1 MKKTF
6 KAGLILLIALING
19 NYLLGQGNTEQY
31 WKPVADNPYLQ
42 ERREVIPTD
51 KPIDQVAI
59 LDEVVYA
66 VKEGK
71 LFFLQG
77 QGIVPVKGA
86 PEKITKIE
94 VLKGGL
100 WVSSNS
106 GLYLFDDKKWAKISA
121 EKFVD
126 FCMHLN
132 QVHVATTESIFKY
145 EDGKLTNI
153 MPEGGYL
160 SSDVTMFME
169 DGTQLLA
176 DPVTLGPITAIE
188 SYSQTLHILQ
198 PGKLVQLAG
207 KVVNEHLI
215 DWGNLPSNNTNDLL
229 SIGSKLYISTDR
241 GLGLLRGTSLT
252 QIKGTDGLP
261 VENTAQMVKGF
272 DSDMWIGT
280 PRGLI
285 RMTADEFH
293 YFGSG
298 LWLPD
303 NKVNGIASTKN
314 KVVAATEGGLGII
327 HYEPYTLQK
336 KAAHYEQWMEA
347 YGHKRM
353 GFTHLLSKRNG
364 EWFRDISDNDGAHT
378 ATYLAAMSYKYAVTG
393 DEADREEALDAFQA
407 MLFLERV
414 TPIDGL
420 ISRAVFSRK
429 GDPGTMDNRG
439 SGGLPAKWYATA
451 DSLWYW
457 KGDAS
462 SDEVIAHYYSVA
474 IFHDLVAKGKEKE
487 LAKEHMTR
495 MTSYI
500 MDNGWKLI
508 DADGETTR
516 WGRWNPEY
524 LLRPYGYEDRG
535 INGLEV
541 LAFTYATYALTGE
554 EKYKKGYDQLVKWG
568 YPENTIKQKKT
579 FPPSQIAP
587 WDDNLALE
595 SYMILL
601 PYEKDPDL
609 RSTYLRSLERTFEI
623 KRMEKIPWFNF
634 TYAALTGN
642 DADLGAATQHLREW
656 PLDCT
661 NYSYNNSHRDDLFV
675 EKGYISYEGG
685 VKAISPR
692 EVAALRE
699 SRRAIVLDGG
709 RNGNRIMEPT
719 GYLRDYWKGRYY
731 GFIKAPTVTDKNLL
745 TVEKFSGTNLGAK
758 PYDGTER
765 PDYLK

>member
-59 LDEVVYA
+59 LDEVVYT

-77 QGIVPVKGA
+77 QGLVPVKGA

-272 DSDMWIGT
+272 DSDIWIGT

-745 TVEKFSGTNLGAK
+745 TVEKFSGKNLGAK

>member
-6 KAGLILLIALING
+6 KAGLIILIALLNG
-19 NYLLGQGNTEQY
+19 NFLLGQGNTEQF
-31 WKPVADNPYLQ
+31 WKPVEDDPYLQ

-51 KPIDQVAI
+51 KPVDQVAI
-59 LDEVVYA
+59 WNEAVYT
-66 VKEGK
+66 VKEGQLLLLK
-71 LFFLQG
+71 G
-77 QGIVPVKGA
+77 QQLVPVKGA
-86 PEKITKIE
+86 PQAINKIE
-94 VLKGGL
+94 VLKNDL

-106 GLYLFDDKKWAKISA
+106 GLYLFDAKNWSKISA

-126 FCMHLN
+126 FCLHLN
-132 QVHVATTESIFKY
+132 QVHVATSESIFKY
-145 EDGKLTNI
+145 ENGKITDI

-160 SSDVTMFME
+160 SSNVTMLME
-169 DGTQLLA
+169 DGSQLLA
-176 DPVTLGPITAIE
+176 DPVTLEPITAIE

-215 DWGNLPSNNTNDLL
+215 DWGNLPSKNTRDLL

-252 QIKGTDGLP
+252 QIKGEDGLP
-261 VENTAQMVKGF
+261 VANTAQMIRGF

-303 NKVNGIASTKN
+303 NKVNDIASTNN
-314 KVVAATEGGLGII
+314 KVVAATDGGLGII
-327 HYEPYTLQK
+327 HYEHYTLQK
-336 KAAHYEQWMEA
+336 KAAHYEEWMEA

-364 EWFRDISDNDGAHT
+364 AWVRDISDNDGAHT

-429 GDPGTMDNRG
+429 GDPGTLDNRG

-500 MDNGWKLI
+500 MENGWKLV

-554 EKYKKGYDQLVKWG
+554 DKYKQGYDQLVKWG

-601 PYEKDPDL
+601 PYEKDPNL

-661 NYSYNNSHRDDLFV
+661 DYSYNNSHRDDLFV
-675 EKGYISYEGG
+675 EEGYISYEGG
-685 VKAISPR
+685 IKAMSPR

-709 RNGNRIMEPT
+709 RNGNRIIEPT

-731 GFIKAPTVTDKNLL
+731 GFITAPTVTNKNLL
-745 TVEKFSGTNLGAK
+745 TVEKFSESNLGAK
-758 PYDGTER
+758 PYNGTKR

>member
-6 KAGLILLIALING
+6 KAWLIILITLLNG
-19 NYLLGQGNTEQY
+19 NFLLGQGNTEQF
-31 WKPVADNPYLQ
+31 WKPVEDNPYLQ
-42 ERREVIPTD
+42 ERREIIPTD

-59 LDEVVYA
+59 LDEAVFT
-66 VKEGK
+66 VKEGQ
-71 LFFLQG
+71 LLLLQG
-77 QGIVPVKGA
+77 QQLVPVKGA
-86 PEKITKIE
+86 PEAVNKIE
-94 VLKGGL
+94 VLKGDL

-106 GLYLFDDKKWAKISA
+106 GLYLFDAKKWSKIST
-121 EKFVD
+121 ERIVD
-126 FCMHLN
+126 FCVHLN
-132 QVHVATTESIFKY
+132 QVHVATSESIFKY
-145 EDGKLTNI
+145 ENGTIIDI
-153 MPEGGYL
+153 IPEGGYL
-160 SSDVTMFME
+160 SSDVTMLME
-169 DGTQLLA
+169 DGSQLLA

-215 DWGNLPSNNTNDLL
+215 DWGNLPSKNTRDLL

-241 GLGLLRGTSLT
+241 GLGLLRGTSLMP
-252 QIKGTDGLP
+252 IKGTDGLP
-261 VENTAQMVKGF
+261 VENTSQMIRGF

-285 RMTADEFH
+285 RMTNDGFH
-293 YFGSG
+293 YFGSE

-303 NKVNGIASTKN
+303 NKVNSISSTKN
-314 KVVAATEGGLGII
+314 KVIAATDVGLGII
-327 HYEPYTLQK
+327 HYEPFTLQK
-336 KAAHYEQWMEA
+336 KADHYEQWMEA

-353 GFTHLLSKRNG
+353 GFTHTLSKRNG
-364 EWFRDISDNDGAHT
+364 EWIREISDNDGAHT

-393 DEADREEALDAFQA
+393 DEADREEALEAFQA

-414 TPIDGL
+414 TPIKGL

-429 GDPGTMDNRG
+429 GDPGTLNNRG

-474 IFHDLVAKGKEKE
+474 IFHDLVAKGKEKV

-508 DADGETTR
+508 DADGATTR

-554 EKYKKGYDQLVKWG
+554 EKYKKGYDQLVNWG

-675 EKGYISYEGG
+675 EEGYISYEGG
-685 VKAISPR
+685 LKAISPR

-709 RNGNRIMEPT
+709 SNGNRVTEPT

-731 GFIKAPTVTDKNLL
+731 GFIKAPTVTDKKLL
-745 TVEKFSGTNLGAK
+745 TVEKFSETNLGAK
-758 PYDGTER
+758 PYNGTKR

>member
-6 KAGLILLIALING
+6 KAGVVILTILINF
-19 NYLLGQGNTEQY
+19 NKLLGQGNTEQF
-31 WKPVADNPYLQ
+31 WKPIADDPYLQ
-42 ERREVIPTD
+42 ERREVIPTN
-51 KPIDQVAI
+51 KPIDHIAI
-59 LDEVVYA
+59 LDEVVYT
-66 VKEGK
+66 VKDGF
-71 LFFLQG
+71 LSFLQG
-77 QGIVPVKGA
+77 HQLVPVKGA
-86 PEKITKIE
+86 PEAINKIE
-94 VLKGGL
+94 VLKGDL

-106 GLYLFDDKKWAKISA
+106 GLYLFDAEKWSKISD
-121 EKFVD
+121 EKIVD
-126 FCMHLN
+126 FCLHLN
-132 QVHVATTESIFKY
+132 QVHVATSESIFKY
-145 EDGKLTNI
+145 ENGKITDI
-153 MPEGGYL
+153 IPESGYL

-215 DWGNLPSNNTNDLL
+215 DWGNLPSKNTRDLL

-252 QIKGTDGLP
+252 QIKGEDGLP
-261 VENTAQMVKGF
+261 VENTVQMIRGF

-303 NKVNGIASTKN
+303 NKVNGIASTRN

-364 EWFRDISDNDGAHT
+364 EWERDISDNDGAHT

-393 DEADREEALDAFQA
+393 NEADREEALDAFQA

-420 ISRAVFSRK
+420 ISRAVFSRE
-429 GDPGTMDNRG
+429 GDPGTLDNRG

-474 IFHDLVAKGKEKE
+474 IFHDLVAKGKEKV

-500 MDNGWKLI
+500 MENGWKLI

-642 DADLGAATQHLREW
+642 DADLDAATQHLREW

-661 NYSYNNSHRDDLFV
+661 DYSYNNSHRDDLFV
-675 EKGYISYEGG
+675 EEGYISYEGG
-685 VKAISPR
+685 VKAMSPR
-692 EVAALRE
+692 EVAVLRE

-731 GFIKAPTVTDKNLL
+731 GFIKAPTVSDKNLL
-745 TVEKFSGTNLGAK
+745 TVEKLSESNPGAK
-758 PYDGTER
+758 PYNGTKR